1 MKKGTVINFSA
12 SRFMEFLSENKSL
25 IALIFSLILGII
37 MAVTSFSNNA
47 FLKNLCDSFF
57 AFYKSEHFSLSF
69 GTVFYKSLLFGLTYL
84 CLTFVFGTTMLGI
97 IFLPLL
103 NFTFG
108 IYFGCVSSY
117 ICSAYSFIGVA
128 FNAVVLIP
136 GSIILTV
143 ALIFAAK
150 ESLQFS
156 FSVAKT
162 TFSSAVYNDLP
173 IRFKGICVK
182 YIILIVAV
190 IISAI
195 ADAFFTTTLS
205 KIFNF

>member
-12 SRFMEFLSENKSL
+12 SRFIEFLSENKSL
-25 IALIFSLILGII
+25 IALIFSLILGIL
-37 MAVTSFSNNA
+37 VVVLSSPNNA
-47 FLKNLCDSFF
+47 FLDNLCDSLF
-57 AFYKSEHFSLSF
+57 AFYKGEHFSLSF
-69 GTVFYKSLLFGLTYL
+69 GTVFFKSLLFGLTYL
-84 CLTFVFGTTMLGI
+84 CLAFIFGTTMLGI

-136 GSIILTV
+136 GSIIFTV
-143 ALIFAAK
+143 ALIFATK

-162 TFSSAVYNDLP
+162 TFSSAGYNDLP
-173 IRFKGICVK
+173 IRFKGICIK
-182 YIILIVAV
+182 YIILMVAV
-190 IISAI
+190 ILSAV

-205 KIFNF
+205 KIFKF

>member
-1 MKKGTVINFSA
+1 MKKGRVINFSA

-25 IALIFSLILGII
+25 IALIFSLILGILV
-37 MAVTSFSNNA
+37 AVTSIKNNEFSN
-47 FLKNLCDSFF
+47 KLCDTLF

-69 GTVFYKSLLFGLTYL
+69 GMVFYKSLLFGLTYL
-84 CLTFVFGTTMLGI
+84 CLAFVFGTTMLGI
-97 IFLPLL
+97 IFLPIL
-103 NFTFG
+103 NFAFG

-117 ICSAYSFIGVA
+117 ICDAFSFIGVA

-136 GSIILTV
+136 GSIILSV
-143 ALIFAAK
+143 ALVFAAK
-150 ESLQFS
+150 ESMQFS

-162 TFSSAVYNDLP
+162 TFSSATFNDLP
-173 IRFKGICVK
+173 IRFKGICIK

-190 IISAI
+190 VFSAL